1 MTESRWYHTSPP
13 AKLNLFL
20 ELLARRDDGFH
31 ELDTVMVAIDWRD
44 ELRLR
49 RTSRPGV
56 QLSVDW
62 TAGRAS
68 VAQEL
73 QVDEDDELLF
83 IPIDEKNLV
92 VRALHRLT
100 ETLGLDGGW
109 EVHLNK
115 NIPSGAGMG
124 GASSD
129 AASALQ
135 LGWEAA
141 SETHPKMPVSSKR
154 ELLSSLAAEIGSDVP
169 FFFGAP
175 RSVESTHS
183 PVPAHSNDGIL
194 CARATGRGEKLQFF
208 TLANP
213 LHAVVIFPAASVSTA
228 QVYSRCIVPDSP
240 RSSDDLLLALQGM
253 TAENTFSLHNTLEAT
268 ARGLSSRIAPALE
281 CLSKAGLTHCHMTGS
296 GSACFALADSSQ
308 QAAFAAK
315 TLRSTFPGGA
325 LIRPVM
331 SCVVPSEIH
340 IA

>member
-1 MTESRWYHTSPP
+1 VTESRWYHTSPP

-31 ELDTVMVAIDWRD
+31 ELDTVMVAINWQD

-49 RTSRPGV
+49 HTPRPGV
-56 QLSVDW
+56 KLSIDW
-62 TAGRAS
+62 TAGLAS

-73 QVDEDDELLF
+73 QVDEDDERLF
-83 IPIDEKNLV
+83 IPTDEQNLV
-92 VRALHRLT
+92 VRALNRLT

-115 NIPSGAGMG
+115 SIPSGAGMG

-129 AASALQ
+129 AASALR
-135 LGWEAA
+135 LGC
-141 SETHPKMPVSSKR
+141 ETHPHMHATSKQ
-154 ELLSSLAAEIGSDVP
+154 ELLFSLAAEIGSDVP

-175 RSVESTHS
+175 SFDESSDS
-183 PVPAHSNDGIL
+183 PASSDSNDGIL

-213 LHAVVIFPAASVSTA
+213 LHAVVLFPAECISTA
-228 QVYSRCIVPDSP
+228 QVYSQCIVPDSP

-253 TAENTFSLHNTLEAT
+253 SVENTFSLHNTLEAT
-268 ARGLSSRIAPALE
+268 ARGLSSRIDPALE

-308 QAAFAAK
+308 QAALAAD

>member
-1 MTESRWYHTSPP
+1 MTESRWYSTSPP

-44 ELRLR
+44 ELRIR
-49 RTSRPGV
+49 RSTNPGV

-62 TAGRAS
+62 TDGRTS
-68 VAQEL
+68 VAAEL
-73 QVDEDDELLF
+73 QVDEDNELLLV
-83 IPIDEKNLV
+83 PTDDKNLV
-92 VRALHRLT
+92 VRALNRLT
-100 ETLGLDGGW
+100 ETLRLDGGW
-109 EVHLNK
+109 EVQLNK

-135 LGWEAA
+135 LGWAA
-141 SETHPKMPVSSKR
+141 ARETQSDLPETLKN
-154 ELLSSLAAEIGSDVP
+154 ETLLSLAAEIGSDVP
-169 FFFGAP
+169 FFLGDLQAD
-175 RSVESTHS
+175 RV
-183 PVPAHSNDGIL
+183 VQCAH
-194 CARATGRGEKLQFF
+194 ATGRGEKLNFF

-213 LHAVVIFPAASVSTA
+213 LHAVVIYPAASVSTA
-228 QVYSRCIVPDSP
+228 QVYSRCQVPDSP
-240 RSSDDLLLALQGM
+240 QSSNELLRALQGIA
-253 TAENTFSLHNTLEAT
+253 AESEFSLHNALQAP
-268 ARGLSSRIAPALE
+268 ARGLSSRIDPALE

-308 QAAFAAK
+308 QAAIAAE

>member
-1 MTESRWYHTSPP
+1 MTESRWYSTSPP

-44 ELRLR
+44 ELRVR
-49 RTSRPGV
+49 RTTAPGV

-62 TAGRAS
+62 TDGRTS
-68 VAQEL
+68 VAAEL
-73 QVDEDDELLF
+73 QVDEDNGLLLV
-83 IPIDEKNLV
+83 PTDDKNLV
-92 VRALHRLT
+92 VRALNRLT
-100 ETLGLDGGW
+100 ETLRLEGGW
-109 EVHLNK
+109 EVQLNK

-135 LGWEAA
+135 LGWAA
-141 SETHPKMPVSSKR
+141 ACETQSDLPATLKN
-154 ELLSSLAAEIGSDVP
+154 ETLLSLAAEIGSDVP
-169 FFFGAP
+169 FFLGDLEAD
-175 RSVESTHS
+175 RV
-183 PVPAHSNDGIL
+183 VQCAH
-194 CARATGRGEKLQFF
+194 ATGRGEKLKSF

-213 LHAVVIFPAASVSTA
+213 LHAVVIYPAASVSTA
-228 QVYSRCIVPDSP
+228 QVYSRCQVPDSP
-240 RSSDDLLLALQGM
+240 QSSNDLLRALQGI
-253 TAENTFSLHNTLEAT
+253 TAESEFSLHNALQAP
-268 ARGLSSRIAPALE
+268 ARGLSSRIDPALE

-308 QAAFAAK
+308 QAAIAAE

-325 LIRPVM
+325 LIRAVM

>member
-31 ELDTVMVAIDWRD
+31 ELDTVMIAIDWRD

-49 RTSRPGV
+49 RTSQPGV
-56 QLSVDW
+56 RLSVDW
-62 TAGRAS
+62 IPDRAA
-68 VAQEL
+68 VANEL
-73 QVDEDDELLF
+73 QVKEEDELLF
-83 IPIDEKNLV
+83 IPTDDKNLV
-92 VRALHRLT
+92 VRALNRLS
-100 ETLGLDGGW
+100 EALCLDGGW
-109 EVHLNK
+109 EVQLNK

-141 SETHPKMPVSSKR
+141 SETHSKMPATSKR
-154 ELLSSLAAEIGSDVP
+154 ELLLPLAAEIGSDVP
-169 FFFGAP
+169 FFFGGPSFGGDP
-175 RSVESTHS
+175 RANE
-183 PVPAHSNDGIL
+183 GIQ
-194 CARATGRGEKLQFF
+194 CARATGRGEKLEFF
-208 TLANP
+208 RLANP
-213 LHAVVIFPAASVSTA
+213 LHAVVIYPAASVSTA
-228 QVYSRCIVPDSP
+228 EVYSRCSVPDSP
-240 RSSDDLLLALQGM
+240 HSSDDLVLALQGM
-253 TAENTFSLHNTLEAT
+253 PAETTFSLHNTLEAP
-268 ARGLSSRIAPALE
+268 ARGLSSRIDPALE

-308 QAAFAAK
+308 QAALAAE